1 MTIALIISLT
11 IAVVLLTVAVGL
23 CIWLGISNRNL
34 HRDQQLLGDQAK
46 QAELDSQETV
56 ANLRAQVA
64 AQQQAQKQ
72 AHDSFKVLAEDVL
85 KVSKADF
92 LQLAQKSFEVEQG
105 KAKQELEV
113 RKQAVESLVKPV
125 RQALEA
131 HNLTVQEIEKGRQ
144 KADGELQKQLSMLTD
159 GQKLLRDETGNLVN
173 ALRRPEVRGRWG
185 EIQLRRVAELAG
197 MIEHC
202 DFKEQKTLS
211 EGLRPDMIVQLPGEC
226 TIVIDAKTPID
237 AFLDALNVRDDENRS
252 KQLLQKHVQNIE
264 KQVTAL
270 SDKQYQNQ
278 FKRSPDFVV
287 LFIPGESFLSAAM
300 GVKPTLI
307 DAAMEKGILIAS
319 PTTLISLLKMAAMGW
334 REQQITENARRISD
348 LGREMHDRV
357 ATAVEHVEKMRE
369 HLKKAVES
377 YNDFVGSFESRVV
390 SSARKFKELGVVTPK
405 KLPSDLPQVEITTRQ
420 LKPVDMV
427 ESGNKD

>member
-11 IAVVLLTVAVGL
+11 IAVVLLIVAVGL
-23 CIWLGISNRNL
+23 CIWLGISNRKL
-34 HRDQQLLGDQAK
+34 QRDQQLLGGQAK

-144 KADGELQKQLSMLTD
+144 KADGELQKQLSMLTAD
-159 GQKLLRDETGNLVN
+159 QKLLRDETGNLVN

-202 DFKEQKTLS
+202 DFEEQETLPG
-211 EGLRPDMIVQLPGEC
+211 GLRPDMIVQLPGKC

-237 AFLDALNVRDDENRS
+237 AFLDALNVREDKKRS
-252 KQLLQKHVQNIE
+252 ELLQKHVQNIE
-264 KQVTAL
+264 AQVKAL

-278 FKRSPDFVV
+278 FERSPDFVV

-357 ATAVEHVEKMRE
+357 ATAVEHVEKLRE

-390 SSARKFKELGVVTPK
+390 SSARKFKELGADSSK
-405 KLPSDLPQVEITTRQ
+405 ELPDDLPQVEITTRQ

>member
-1 MTIALIISLT
+1 MTIALT
-11 IAVVLLTVAVGL
+11 IAVVLLIVAVGL
-23 CIWLGISNRNL
+23 CIWQGISNRKL
-34 HRDQQLLGDQAK
+34 QRDQQLLGDQTK
-46 QAELDSQETV
+46 QAELDSQETA

-144 KADGELQKQLSMLTD
+144 KADGELQKYLSLLNV
-159 GQKLLRDETGNLVN
+159 GQDTLRDETANLVK

-202 DFKEQKTLS
+202 DFKEQETLQG
-211 EGLRPDMIVQLPGEC
+211 GLRPDMIVQLPGEC

-237 AFLDALNVRDDENRS
+237 AYLDALNVREDENHDKNRS
-252 KQLLQKHVQNIE
+252 ELLQKHVQNIE

-270 SDKQYQNQ
+270 SDKQYQN
-278 FKRSPDFVV
+278 KLERSPDFVV

-319 PTTLISLLKMAAMGW
+319 PTTLIALLKMAAMGW
-334 REQQITENARRISD
+334 QEQQMTENAKRISD
-348 LGREMHDRV
+348 LGREMYDRV

-390 SSARKFKELGVVTPK
+390 SSARKFKELGAVTPK

-427 ESGNKD
+427 EPGNKD